1 MNNLIDSAVRR
12 MNRFQVR
19 MILDFMGLPFKDQ
32 EKSVR
37 KCEAMLKAIGS
48 NDEENFWY
56 YHSIVCEHKVPTKE
70 VSVADEERIRAQ
82 KALTDHATYL
92 EEQVMANAHES
103 AQRIVGR
110 LTDDVTKKVDQQIEE
125 AKKQFVTHQ
134 VKVGNKK
141 PKKIKGTPPKQF
153 NRLLQLAQSR
163 KNILMVG
170 PSGCGKTHVA
180 AMIAEALDLE
190 FAAQSCSVGV
200 SESNFVGWLLPTGT
214 NGQFNHVVS
223 SFLKL
228 YENGG
233 CFLIDEM
240 DNADP
245 NLLVFL
251 NMALA
256 NKGFYLP
263 QRFDNPEVKRH
274 PDFVCVAAAN
284 TFGMGADALYSSRNA
299 LDAATLDRFRIGT
312 VEMDY
317 DIEVE
322 KSLITAPY
330 LLKFGIFVR
339 TVIQKHNLAKLMSTR
354 AMIDAQD
361 MMLDHDWTLKEVAKS
376 YFSSWSPEEM
386 AMIKYELRE
395 FFENVDMAIERDNSE
410 AA

>member
-1 MNNLIDSAVRR
+1 LLLIRSKWK
-12 MNRFQVR
+12 Q
-19 MILDFMGLPFKDQ
+19 
-32 EKSVR
+32 
-37 KCEAMLKAIGS
+37 
-48 NDEENFWY
+48 
-56 YHSIVCEHKVPTKE
+56 
-70 VSVADEERIRAQ
+70 
-82 KALTDHATYL
+82 
-92 EEQVMANAHES
+92 
-103 AQRIVGR
+103 
-110 LTDDVTKKVDQQIEE
+110 E
-125 AKKQFVTHQ
+125 AKEDQRAHRPSNSTDC
-134 VKVGNKK
+134 
-141 PKKIKGTPPKQF
+141 F
-153 NRLLQLAQSR
+153 NLPQSR

-274 PDFVCVAAAN
+274 PDFVCVALL
-284 TFGMGADALYSSRNA
+284 TLLEWERSAL
-299 LDAATLDRFRIGT
+299 
-312 VEMDY
+312 
-317 DIEVE
+317 
-322 KSLITAPY
+322 LITEC
-330 LLKFGIFVR
+330 
-339 TVIQKHNLAKLMSTR
+339 S
-354 AMIDAQD
+354 
-361 MMLDHDWTLKEVAKS
+361 
-376 YFSSWSPEEM
+376 
-386 AMIKYELRE
+386 
-395 FFENVDMAIERDNSE
+395 
-410 AA
+410 